1 MYHKNIMYNLTRRKR
16 LSKLIGLGLILDNKS
31 VEVTRTSDLELD
43 IISVLLDASRLG
55 ILSTGNFKKFLNI
68 LNLLRLYTHAL
79 IFKHISNN

>member
-1 MYHKNIMYNLTRRKR
+1 MYNLTRRKR

-68 LNLLRLYTHAL
+68 LNLLRLYTQMH
-79 IFKHISNN
+79 